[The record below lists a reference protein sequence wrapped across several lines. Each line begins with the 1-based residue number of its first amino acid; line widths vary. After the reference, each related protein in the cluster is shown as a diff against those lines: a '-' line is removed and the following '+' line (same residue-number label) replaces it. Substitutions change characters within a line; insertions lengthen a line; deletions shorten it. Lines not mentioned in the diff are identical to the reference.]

1 MRGRRAYLDSSALIK
16 RYIKE
21 RGSETVEGLYKEAYS
36 GEVRLITS
44 LWNVGEALGVFDITR
59 RRGLIDEKTYDFI
72 RRALLADIRRLS
84 RLGVLELVPVHS
96 MLLADAWDVIQKHH
110 IYQADALQIVSAK
123 YGLAREFYTADKRL
137 HRVASEEGLNSILL
151 G

>member
-1 MRGRRAYLDSSALIK
+1 MKGRRVYLDSSALIK

-21 RGSETVEGLYKEAYS
+21 KDSEIVEGLYKEAYS

-44 LWNVGEALGVFDITR
+44 LWNVGEALGVFDRSR

-72 RRALLADIRRLS
+72 RRALLADIKRLS

-96 MLLADAWDVIQKHH
+96 MLLADAWNVLQRHH

-123 YGLAREFYTADKRL
+123 YGSAEEFYTADKRL